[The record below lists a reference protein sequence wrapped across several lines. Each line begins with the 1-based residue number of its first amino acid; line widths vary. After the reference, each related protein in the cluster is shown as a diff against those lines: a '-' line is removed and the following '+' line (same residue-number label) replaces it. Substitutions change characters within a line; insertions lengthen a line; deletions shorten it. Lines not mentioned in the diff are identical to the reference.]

1 MLLKTK
7 ATYSEGVIK
16 PSTPLDICDG
26 TEVMVTVET
35 DRPMTIEERRAG
47 LRATAGGWKDTVDCD
62 KLLEDIYASRA
73 VVSTRVPK
81 F

>member
-35 DRPMTIEERRAG
+35 DRQLTIEERRAAIG
-47 LRATAGGWKDTVDCD
+47 ATAGAWKDTVDCD

-81 F
+81 L